1 MIKNISIEMIL
12 DNVTM
17 IHKLQ
22 GVINMNNFIQW
33 FDSLTQIAVIGVAI
47 YFFSQ
52 GRIDLAIFF
61 MLFAILL
68 KQRIIK

>member
-1 MIKNISIEMIL
+1 
-12 DNVTM
+12 
-17 IHKLQ
+17 
-22 GVINMNNFIQW
+22 MNNFMQW

-52 GRIDLAIFF
+52 GRMDLAIFF

-68 KQRIIK
+68 K

>member
-12 DNVTM
+12 DNVSM
-17 IHKLQ
+17 IHKIQ
-22 GVINMNNFIQW
+22 GVINVNNFIQW

>member
-12 DNVTM
+12 DNVSM

-22 GVINMNNFIQW
+22 GVINMNNFMQW
-33 FDSLTQIAVIGVAI
+33 FDSLTQFAVIGVAI
-47 YFFSQ
+47 YFLNQ
-52 GRIDLAIFF
+52 DRIDLAIFF

>member
-1 MIKNISIEMIL
+1 
-12 DNVTM
+12 
-17 IHKLQ
+17 
-22 GVINMNNFIQW
+22 MNNFMKW

-68 KQRIIK
+68 K

>member
-1 MIKNISIEMIL
+1 
-12 DNVTM
+12 
-17 IHKLQ
+17 
-22 GVINMNNFIQW
+22 MNNFIQW
-33 FDSLTQIAVIGVAI
+33 FDSLTQIAVIGAAV

-68 KQRIIK
+68 K

>member
-1 MIKNISIEMIL
+1 
-12 DNVTM
+12 
-17 IHKLQ
+17 
-22 GVINMNNFIQW
+22 MNNFIQW

-52 GRIDLAIFF
+52 DRIDLAIFF

-68 KQRIIK
+68 K

>member
-1 MIKNISIEMIL
+1 
-12 DNVTM
+12 
-17 IHKLQ
+17 
-22 GVINMNNFIQW
+22 MNNFMQW
-33 FDSLTQIAVIGVAI
+33 FDSLTQFAVIGVAI

-68 KQRIIK
+68 K